1 MGDIKGEETQNLCSR
16 KCASVGRYWAY
27 QKGVIL
33 FLCVS
38 TLDGASCKILL
49 VQTCGMS
56 CLKLW
61 KEAPLH
67 PDLEGSVQAGK
78 KGVVSVVKRHFS
90 IMDTVLFPHN
100 HLKLKYELKQEKKPS
115 QLRE

>member
-1 MGDIKGEETQNLCSR
+1 MGDIKGEETQNICSR
-16 KCASVGRYWAY
+16 KGASVGRDWAY

-38 TLDGASCKILL
+38 TLEGELCKRLL

-56 CLKLW
+56 YLKLW

-67 PDLEGSVQAGK
+67 PDLDGFVQAGK
-78 KGVVSVVKRHFS
+78 KGVVSVVKGHFS
-90 IMDTVLFPHN
+90 IIITVLFPHN
-100 HLKLKYELKQEKKPS
+100 HLNLRFEL
-115 QLRE
+115 

>member
-1 MGDIKGEETQNLCSR
+1 MGDIKGEETQNICSR
-16 KCASVGRYWAY
+16 KGASMGRDWAY

-38 TLDGASCKILL
+38 MLEGALCKILL

-61 KEAPLH
+61 KEVPLH
-67 PDLEGSVQAGK
+67 PDLDGSVQDGK

-90 IMDTVLFPHN
+90 IIITLLFPHS
-100 HLKLKYELKQEKKPS
+100 HLKLKSKL
-115 QLRE
+115 

>member
-16 KCASVGRYWAY
+16 KGASMRRDLGYR
-27 QKGVIL
+27 KGVIL

-38 TLDGASCKILL
+38 MLEGALCKILL

-56 CLKLW
+56 YLKLW

-67 PDLEGSVQAGK
+67 PDLHGFVQDWK
-78 KGVVSVVKRHFS
+78 KGVVLVVKGHFS
-90 IMDTVLFPHN
+90 IIITMLFPHN
-100 HLKLKYELKQEKKPS
+100 HLNIQFEL
-115 QLRE
+115 